1 MPVLA
6 IHPKHVPTHWEDPTQ
21 WSDRKLLRHVL
32 RGEDRG
38 WNELVRRYRSLICR
52 CITKTTA
59 KFTRVLSDADV
70 DEIFSEVLMQL
81 WRNDMSKL
89 RQFNPGRGTK
99 LGSWIGLISCNAAYD
114 YLRSSGR
121 SPMLDRI
128 DGEMDPHTECD
139 RTPLD
144 VLIEKERWKHFNELL
159 AQFSSKD
166 RTFLELY
173 YGQGLDAAGVADEMA
188 ISLKTV
194 YSKKHKI
201 RAHLRRSLECV
212 RGESALRDLMASAA

>member
-6 IHPKHVPTHWEDPTQ
+6 LRTKQQPSE
-21 WSDRKLLRHVL
+21 WSDRQLLRRVL
-32 RGEDRG
+32 FGEERG
-38 WNELVRRYRSLICR
+38 WNELLRRYRALIYR

-59 KFTRVLSDADV
+59 KYAPDLSDADI
-70 DEIFSEVLMQL
+70 DEIFADVLMQL

-89 RQFNPGRGTK
+89 RQFNPNRGTK

-114 YLRSSGR
+114 HLRSSGR
-121 SPMLDRI
+121 APLLDHF
-128 DGEMDPHTECD
+128 DGAIDPHIECD

-144 VLIEKERWKHFNELL
+144 VLIEKERWAHFNKLL
-159 AQFSSKD
+159 DKFSSKD
-166 RTFLELY
+166 RMFLDLY
-173 YGQGLDAAGVADEMA
+173 YAKGLDATRVADKMS

-201 RAHLRRSLECV
+201 RSHLRRSLERT
-212 RGESALRDLMASAA
+212 RGECAIRDLLQAAA